1 MARLLF
7 LPHRLPY
14 PPNKGDKLR
23 SFHLLQHLA
32 EKHEVHVGTF
42 VDDPDDEVH
51 LPALRR
57 MVAGLHVERL
67 NPRRARIASLAGLL
81 TGRALSLHYYRS
93 ASLARWVEA
102 TLAQQKFDAAVVF
115 SSVMAQFVQQ
125 HRELPLLVDLVDV
138 DSAKWADYA
147 PQHRWPMS
155 WLYAL
160 EGRRL
165 LAYERAVTARSR
177 CAFLATEKETELF
190 TRLAPETAGRVL
202 AMNNGV
208 DANYFAPDAAR
219 STPFRADETPLVF
232 TGAMDYWPNVDAV
245 SWFVQNVLPLLRA
258 ARPSLRL
265 HIVGRSPTSAVRA
278 LAGDAVSVSG
288 TVPDVRPYL
297 QHAAVVVAPLRLAR
311 GIQNKILEA
320 MAMER
325 PVVAAA
331 TCVEA
336 LHAEAGSEILP
347 AVEAQDYAHAIDGL
361 LRSPDR
367 AAAVGVAGRRR
378 VLESYS
384 WRAHL
389 ALIDRHLPLGAPA

>member
-14 PPNKGDKLR
+14 PPDKGDKVR

-32 EKHEVHVGTF
+32 ERHEVHVGTF
-42 VDDPDDEVH
+42 VDDPDDEQH

-57 MVAGLHVERL
+57 LVAGLHVERL
-67 NPRRARIASLAGLL
+67 NPRRARVASLAGLL
-81 TGRALSLHYYRS
+81 SGRALSLHYYRS
-93 ASLARWVEA
+93 AGLARWVES
-102 TLAQQKFDAAVVF
+102 TLVQQKIDAAVVF
-115 SSVMAQFVQQ
+115 SSVMTQYVQH
-125 HRELPLLVDLVDV
+125 HRDLPLLVDLVDV
-138 DSAKWADYA
+138 DSAKWAAYA

-165 LAYERAVTARSR
+165 LVHERTIAVRAR
-177 CAFLATEKETELF
+177 CAFLATEKEAELLC
-190 TRLAPETAGRVL
+190 RLAPETAGRVL

-208 DANYFAPDAAR
+208 DADYFSPDALR
-219 STPFRADETPLVF
+219 PTPFDADETPLVF

-245 SWFVQNVLPLLRA
+245 SWFVEDVLPLLRA
-258 ARPSLRL
+258 AHPRLRL
-265 HIVGRSPTSAVRA
+265 HIVGRSPAPAVRA
-278 LAGDAVSVSG
+278 LAGDSVSVSG

-347 AVEAQDYAHAIDGL
+347 AGVAEDYVRAIDGL
-361 LRSPDR
+361 LQAPGR
-367 AAAVGVAGRRR
+367 ACAVGLAARRR

-389 ALIDRHLPLGAPA
+389 ALIDRHLPAGAAA

>member
-14 PPNKGDKLR
+14 PPDKGDKVR

-32 EKHEVHVGTF
+32 ERHEVHVGTF
-42 VDDPDDEVH
+42 VDDPEDEVH

-67 NPRRARIASLAGLL
+67 NPRRARVASLAGLL
-81 TGRALSLHYYRS
+81 SGRALSLHYYRS
-93 ASLARWVEA
+93 AGLARWVDA
-102 TLAQQKFDAAVVF
+102 TRVQQKIDAAVVF
-115 SSVMAQFVQQ
+115 SSVMTQYVQH
-125 HRELPLLVDLVDV
+125 HRDLSLLVDLVDV

-165 LAYERAVTARSR
+165 LAHERAVTASAR
-177 CAFLATEKETELF
+177 CTFLATQKETELF
-190 TRLAPETAGRVL
+190 SRLAPETAGRVL

-208 DANYFAPDAAR
+208 DADYFSPDALR
-219 STPFRADETPLVF
+219 STPFNADETPLVF
-232 TGAMDYWPNVDAV
+232 TGAMDYWPNVDGV
-245 SWFVQNVLPLLRA
+245 SWFVKNVLPLLRA
-258 ARPSLRL
+258 ARPRLRL
-265 HIVGRSPTSAVRA
+265 HIVGRNPTPAVRA
-278 LAGDAVSVSG
+278 LAGDAVGVSG

-297 QHAAVVVAPLRLAR
+297 QHAAVVIAPLRLAR

-320 MAMER
+320 MAMAR

-336 LHAEAGSEILP
+336 LHVVAGSEILP
-347 AVEAQDYAHAIDGL
+347 AIEAMDYVRAIDEL
-361 LRSPDR
+361 LQYPGR
-367 AAAVGVAGRRR
+367 AAAVGVAARRR

-389 ALIDRHLPLGAPA
+389 ALIDGHLPAGCAA